1 MKKTSFLK
9 RILKGFLALL
19 ILDVGCLIFGASFI
33 SFFNNF
39 FVGILG
45 GIIFSAFLA
54 ISMIGYAYDFGQED
68 RKLEKR
74 GIPRD
79 TKMSFKLAGTMMV
92 FPLLPWIVLIANK
105 AGIFSWNFLPIY
117 KLLNSFYIPFMQ
129 IFSED
134 GKIANFPLYGFAILF
149 LLILIIPVSIYFG
162 YDFGYR
168 DIDLTM
174 KIFYEKNHKQ

>member
-1 MKKTSFLK
+1 MTLDRRIGSLK
-9 RILKGFLALL
+9 SVESRAIQNVIQARR
-19 ILDVGCLIFGASFI
+19 
-33 SFFNNF
+33 NND
-39 FVGILG
+39 G
-45 GIIFSAFLA
+45 
-54 ISMIGYAYDFGQED
+54 
-68 RKLEKR
+68 
-74 GIPRD
+74 
-79 TKMSFKLAGTMMV
+79 

-174 KIFYEKNHKQ
+174 KIFYEKIINNELSHKH